1 MITLL
6 LEILMKKKLLA
17 SFLALG
23 LGLSVHAKD
32 LADTAAS
39 AGNLKTLV
47 ALLTQAGMLDMLKGP
62 GPYTLFAP
70 TDEALAKLSPVDM
83 YALQRE
89 GHAGLK
95 NLLSYHI
102 VPGKVA
108 AAAMAGRLK
117 TVQGAKLTVS
127 TENGLKVD
135 DATLVEKDIAADNG
149 VIHVIDRMVYP
160 H

>member
-1 MITLL
+1 
-6 LEILMKKKLLA
+6 MKKKLVA

-23 LGLSVHAKD
+23 MGLSVHAKD
-32 LADTAAS
+32 IADTAA
-39 AGNLKTLV
+39 ATGNLKTLV
-47 ALLTQAGMLDMLKGP
+47 ALLAQAGLLDTLKGP

-89 GHAGLK
+89 GNAGLK

-108 AAAMAGRLK
+108 AATMAGRLK

-127 TENGLKVD
+127 KEDGLKVD
-135 DATLVEKDIAADNG
+135 GATLLEKDIAADNG
-149 VIHVIDRMVYP
+149 VIHVIDRLVYP
-160 H
+160 Y